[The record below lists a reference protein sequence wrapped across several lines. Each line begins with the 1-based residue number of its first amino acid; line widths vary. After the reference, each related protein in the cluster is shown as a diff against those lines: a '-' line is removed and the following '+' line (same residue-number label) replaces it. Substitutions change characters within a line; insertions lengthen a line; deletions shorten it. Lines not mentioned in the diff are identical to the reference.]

1 MSLHCQ
7 FPFFIVHRT
16 QLECKGLG
24 KEPSWCPRPARGCP
38 GWNQD
43 PFALSS
49 LPSLPSCSPSS
60 LGTKS
65 PSPGAC
71 FRHEFLIYL
80 QLLTPPC
87 GLTGRHT
94 YIHLSFILK
103 PVSLVSRQFLFFST
117 LQQCL
122 LNTYQ
127 VPGTVLGFWNS
138 AEIKTDF
145 CFQKLPSGAY
155 ILMKQGNHK
164 NLTSTNFPFPPSS
177 SIIPS
182 LSFFPSALKNG

>member
-1 MSLHCQ
+1 MQ
-7 FPFFIVHRT
+7 RAGKRA
-16 QLECKGLG
+16 QLVSQAS
-24 KEPSWCPRPARGCP
+24 SWLPWR
-38 GWNQD
+38 NQD

-71 FRHEFLIYL
+71 FRYEFLIYL

-127 VPGTVLGFWNS
+127 VPGTVLGLWNS
-138 AEIKTDF
+138 AEIKPDF

-155 ILMKQGNHK
+155 ILMKLGNHK